1 MAKKTKRHLTK
12 EEEFDILKLV
22 LDKFLWIGV
31 LIMGFGFY
39 RLVVTVESIWHNLA
53 ILFAG
58 VIIMLL
64 FTWIL
69 IREYN
74 FMK

>member
-1 MAKKTKRHLTK
+1 MAKQKKKLS
-12 EEEFDILKLV
+12 EQQEFDILKLV

-39 RLVVTVESIWHNLA
+39 RLVVLIEGFWQNLL
-53 ILFAG
+53 ILVAG
-58 VIIMLL
+58 VLVMLL

-69 IREYN
+69 MKEYHIV
-74 FMK
+74 K

>member
-1 MAKKTKRHLTK
+1 MAKQKKKLTDQQ
-12 EEEFDILKLV
+12 EFEILKLV

-39 RLVVTVESIWHNLA
+39 RLITAIEGFWQNLFTL
-53 ILFAG
+53 IAG
-58 VIIMLL
+58 VVVMLL

-69 IREYN
+69 MKEYHIA
-74 FMK
+74 K